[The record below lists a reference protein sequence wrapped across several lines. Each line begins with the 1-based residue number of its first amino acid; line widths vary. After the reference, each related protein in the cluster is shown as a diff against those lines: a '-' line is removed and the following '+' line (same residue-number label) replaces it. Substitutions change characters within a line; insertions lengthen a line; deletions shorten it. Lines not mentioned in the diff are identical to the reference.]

1 MPTPPRSVDE
11 IDFTPRG
18 PVFPSPVDWRD
29 QFIYQLL
36 VDRFDDGKDHP
47 PFDPAK
53 TRRGG
58 RDREHAHHFQGGT
71 LRGVTRRLDY
81 MKGLGCTAVWISPP
95 SLRSCAADTRPCT
108 GIRSTIALCPHW
120 AMPMQQSTTSS

>member
-1 MPTPPRSVDE
+1 MPTPPRSVEE

-36 VDRFDDGKDHP
+36 VDRFDDASDQP

-53 TRRGG
+53 TP
-58 RDREHAHHFQGGT
+58 AAAA
-71 LRGVTRRLDY
+71 
-81 MKGLGCTAVWISPP
+81 TANTP
-95 SLRSCAADTRPCT
+95 
-108 GIRSTIALCPHW
+108 
-120 AMPMQQSTTSS
+120 TTSRAENSRASPAGWIT